1 MIKIKGNLC
10 RGCGLCAVNC
20 PTGAIS
26 IEQDT
31 GVIDQGKCNQCH
43 ICIDICPQGAVID
56 LVPVSEKEL
65 MATIT
70 SLKNKT
76 DDIINRIE
84 KLGSNQFISDVD

>member
-1 MIKIKGNLC
+1 MIKIKGDLC

-20 PTGAIS
+20 PAGAIS
-26 IEQDT
+26 IEQGT
-31 GVIDQGKCNQCH
+31 GIVDLGKCNQCYF
-43 ICIDICPQGAVID
+43 CIDICPQGAIVD

-84 KLGSNQFISDVD
+84 KMN